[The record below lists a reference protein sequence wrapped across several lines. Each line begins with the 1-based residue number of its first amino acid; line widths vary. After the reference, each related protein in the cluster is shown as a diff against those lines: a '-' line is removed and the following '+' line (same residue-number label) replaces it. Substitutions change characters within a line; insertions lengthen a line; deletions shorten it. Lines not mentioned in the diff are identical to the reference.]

1 MPELIDIVNE
11 KGVDLINNIR
21 INLGRTGTNATL
33 KTSQSLRQ
41 EITETSD
48 TINFKLY
55 GRAFFMTVETG
66 RRPTPDKKPSR
77 EMIENLRP
85 WAASRGIDESKV
97 WAIATKIQ
105 KQGTQLWRDGGRED
119 IVEPAVDTFV
129 NDLSLSILDQVA
141 TDFQIKVRGMKW

>member
-1 MPELIDIVNE
+1 MPELIDIVNQ

-41 EITETSD
+41 EITENSE

-105 KQGTQLWRDGGRED
+105 KQGTALWQAGGRDD
-119 IVEPAVDTFV
+119 IVEPPVDTFV
-129 NDLSLSILDQVA
+129 NDLGWAMLDQLA
-141 TDFQIKVRGMKW
+141 TDFQIKVREWLQ

>member
-105 KQGTQLWRDGGRED
+105 KEGTALWQAGGRDD
-119 IVEPAVDTFV
+119 IVEPPVDTFV
-129 NDLSLSILDQVA
+129 NDLGWAMLDHLA
-141 TDFQIKVRGMKW
+141 TDFLIKVREW